1 MPSLFKLNNFGVRK
15 LPLTCYDQGPHFL
28 NLRQINAQKAH
39 IALLKSL
46 KTPRFDLNP
55 PLFRMTTMENKIGLK
70 KGKGS
75 ASAHQIGWIFF
86 TSFQTGVDLP
96 PSFGN
101 YLPFFP
107 KNTLRNTLRIN
118 FWIDPPPHGKK

>member
-70 KGKGS
+70 KDEGS
-75 ASAHQIGWIFF
+75 ASAHQIGWIFLLLSKQGLTYRLLLEIICHF
-86 TSFQTGVDLP
+86 FQKI
-96 PSFGN
+96 PSEIHYG
-101 YLPFFP
+101 
-107 KNTLRNTLRIN
+107 
-118 FWIDPPPHGKK
+118 